1 MSIEAEMQEL
11 KERLALVERR
21 AQAAED
27 YVAVSNLQRTYG
39 YYVDKSQWDQVADL
53 FARDGI
59 LEINARGKF
68 FGQDRIREYMLHF
81 GPAEPGVLMNHIQI
95 QPVIHIAPDGMT
107 ARGRFRA
114 LMQVGRMG
122 GEGLWGDAI
131 YENRYVKE
139 DGVWKIASLRA
150 YQSFYVPF
158 DKGWA
163 QEALPLMTDFDDFP
177 PDEPTEAYPVYPE
190 IFVPP
195 YHYANPVSGRK

>member
-1 MSIEAEMQEL
+1 MTIETEIQEL
-11 KERLALVERR
+11 KERLATVERR
-21 AQAAED
+21 ARAAED
-27 YVAVSNLQRTYG
+27 YVAISNLQRTYG

-53 FARDGI
+53 FARDGV

-68 FGQDRIREYMLHF
+68 FGQDRIREYMHHF

-95 QPVIHIAPDGMT
+95 QPVITIDPDGMV

-131 YENRYVKE
+131 YENRYVRE
-139 DGVWKIASLRA
+139 DGLWKIASLRA

-163 QEALPLMTDFDDFP
+163 KEALPLMTDFDDFP
-177 PDEPTEAYPVYPE
+177 PDEPTESYPVYPD